1 MHVSLRC
8 LCHATQPSPGPGS
21 LRAGEQRFARDGVTG
36 ARMSDVVRD
45 AGQAN
50 DSAVGYHF
58 GSRQGL
64 LEAIVAK
71 HVAAMDEPDGRCRR
85 GSAGLPRPGRRD
97 RRTDRRPARDRGR
110 SGLPADHRAA
120 RRLVGVGSGHPAEP
134 LRGTVIGTQLEA
146 LTRRLG
152 ERIGMPLA
160 RERVALMVTF
170 LTGALAARARS
181 VESGP
186 APADVARA
194 VRRPPGRRA
203 DRRAHRAVQLDEP
216 GQPSQR
222 RDGRALGDLLGTA
235 GEGEADEL
243 VAAAGVEVD
252 ARARSRRRSR
262 RAGAGTRR
270 GSRR

>member
-1 MHVSLRC
+1 MARD
-8 LCHATQPSPGPGS
+8 ATVTRARL

-64 LEAIVAK
+64 LDAIVAK
-71 HVAAMDEPDGRCRR
+71 HVAAMDDTPGAAAAGGRPAR
-85 GSAGLPRPGRRD
+85 AGRRD
-97 RRTDRRPARDRGR
+97 RRTRPPTCSPTEDGRDFLRITEQ
-110 SGLPADHRAA
+110 LADWS
-120 RRLVGVGSGHPAEP
+120 GVGSGHPAEP

-152 ERIGMPLA
+152 ERIGMPLS

-181 VESGP
+181 VESGQRQRMSHERFVDHLV
-186 APADVARA
+186 DVLT
-194 VRRPPGRRA
+194 G
-203 DRRAHRAVQLDEP
+203 
-216 GQPSQR
+216 
-222 RDGRALGDLLGTA
+222 ALT
-235 GEGEADEL
+235 
-243 VAAAGVEVD
+243 
-252 ARARSRRRSR
+252 ARS
-262 RAGAGTRR
+262 TT
-270 GSRR
+270 